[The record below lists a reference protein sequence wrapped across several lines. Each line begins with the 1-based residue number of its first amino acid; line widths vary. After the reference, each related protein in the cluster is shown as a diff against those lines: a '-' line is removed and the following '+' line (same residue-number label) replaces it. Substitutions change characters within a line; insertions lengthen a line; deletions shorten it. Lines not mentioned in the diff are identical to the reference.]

1 MRKLDCIRAAT
12 PLGINISYSVSFFTQ
27 LKIQWI
33 YKQGRGGFILDYLGL
48 VIEPI
53 IAVGIL
59 ILIILQL
66 KSQKQIKQLN
76 SGSERLVQIENRL
89 ALLEKNQETTLQII
103 RTDMS
108 ALRGEYVNQSFQ
120 GREELTHTLK
130 YFGDSLL
137 ARMNEIALLQKN
149 QLAIFSEQL
158 NHLISSNEL
167 KLDYMRRTIEEK
179 MKELQDDNNQKLE
192 QMRQTVDEK
201 LHASLEKRLGESFKL
216 VSDRLEMVHKGLGE
230 MQTLASG
237 VGDLKKVLTNVK
249 TRGIWGEIQLGNILE
264 QVLSPEQYAC
274 NVATH
279 KGSNER
285 VEFAVKLPGQS
296 QSESEVWLPIDAKF
310 PQEDYLRLLEA
321 SEQGLLEQ
329 VEEAG
334 KQLERR
340 IKLEARLVQE
350 KYVDPPHTTDF
361 AIIFL
366 PTESLYAEVVRRP
379 GLLSLLQTNYRVI
392 ITGPSTML
400 ALLNSL
406 SVGFRT
412 LAIEKRTSE
421 VWELLGAVKTEFG
434 NFGDILDKTKKK
446 LVEASNSIDTASR
459 RSRSIERKLRA
470 VQELPAGGAERL
482 EE

>member
-1 MRKLDCIRAAT
+1 MDYIL
-12 PLGINISYSVSFFTQ
+12 L
-27 LKIQWI
+27 
-33 YKQGRGGFILDYLGL
+33 FIDLL
-48 VIEPI
+48 I
-53 IAVGIL
+53 IVL
-59 ILIILQL
+59 ILVLLILQMRTRSWL
-66 KSQKQIKQLN
+66 HSNQIWSESLSQL
-76 SGSERLVQIENRL
+76 ENRL
-89 ALLEKNQETTLQII
+89 ASLEKNQDNTLQVI
-103 RTDMS
+103 RGDVS
-108 ALRGEYVNQSFQ
+108 SLRMESSSEARQ
-120 GREELTHTLK
+120 GREELNHTVK
-130 YFGDSLL
+130 SFEDSLL
-137 ARMNEIALLQKN
+137 VRMNEIAMLQKTE
-149 QLAIFSEQL
+149 LTIFAEQL
-158 NHLISSNEL
+158 NRLIASNEQ
-167 KLDYMRRTIEEK
+167 KLDNMRQTMEQK

-434 NFGDILDKTKKK
+434 NFGDVLDKTKKK

>member
-1 MRKLDCIRAAT
+1 MRTRSWLHSNQIWSES
-12 PLGINISYSVSFFTQ
+12 LSQ
-27 LKIQWI
+27 L
-33 YKQGRGGFILDYLGL
+33 
-48 VIEPI
+48 
-53 IAVGIL
+53 
-59 ILIILQL
+59 
-66 KSQKQIKQLN
+66 
-76 SGSERLVQIENRL
+76 ENRL
-89 ALLEKNQETTLQII
+89 ASLEKNQDNTLQVI
-103 RTDMS
+103 RGDVS
-108 ALRGEYVNQSFQ
+108 SLRMESSSEARQ
-120 GREELTHTLK
+120 GREELNHTVK
-130 YFGDSLL
+130 SFEDSLL
-137 ARMNEIALLQKN
+137 VRMNEIAMLQKTE
-149 QLAIFSEQL
+149 LTIFAEQL
-158 NHLISSNEL
+158 NRLIASNEQ
-167 KLDYMRRTIEEK
+167 KLDNMRQTMEQK

-434 NFGDILDKTKKK
+434 NFGDVLDKTKKK

>member
-1 MRKLDCIRAAT
+1 M
-12 PLGINISYSVSFFTQ
+12 
-27 LKIQWI
+27 
-33 YKQGRGGFILDYLGL
+33 DYLGL

-470 VQELPAGGAERL
+470 VHELPAGENLGL